1 MGRSWTRETGS
12 DQICWRHSLL
22 PKPPSTRSYY
32 AFFFFFNI
40 YCIYLFGCARSWLHN
55 LGSPFFAGACGT
67 FSHSMGALSCGLSD
81 LVSWP
86 GIELRPSALGAW
98 SLSHWTTRE
107 VSSRFKRLCPLSVRP
122 PFSGPTGVEAPN
134 SSFSQMLFSFLP
146 LEAAVL
152 TSCPDGCNGL
162 EMGSPPPPHCFL
174 LACPDPPSVL
184 QPELSFKKS
193 VKESVS
199 GSSG

>member
-1 MGRSWTRETGS
+1 M
-12 DQICWRHSLL
+12 L
-22 PKPPSTRSYY
+22 
-32 AFFFFFNI
+32 FFFFFNI

-67 FSHSMGALSCGLSD
+67 FSHSMGTLSCGLWD

-134 SSFSQMLFSFLP
+134 SSFIPQMFVPLSGSLSNALLFPSPGSSCSYLLP
-146 LEAAVL
+146 RWLQWL
-152 TSCPDGCNGL
+152 GNGL
-162 EMGSPPPPHCFL
+162 PPTTPL
-174 LACPDPPSVL
+174 LPIGLPWPTFCAAARAVF
-184 QPELSFKKS
+184 QE
-193 VKESVS
+193 VS
-199 GSSG
+199 QGVSLRLLWLNLEGIHFRRL